1 MGLERRSSSDA
12 AVSFGERCVLRG
24 RPRWLH
30 CYPRRSRKPRTGY
43 VRRLPRARKGK
54 CRAAVTRG
62 RVLPTV
68 AGLRSQQTPGFRA
81 AAELIV
87 RSASAHTRPRLRL
100 GLSAVR
106 RLARRPAAGRCE
118 HRSVSRVSAPRPTAR
133 PQPPRWPAPIPAP
146 VQTVRTLMHPLILEH
161 QITPKTSRY
170 TRCSMSML
178 PNVSING
185 RIRSS
190 GQLGRWWYSISPC
203 RNSECVRRFTVFAF
217 NQRS

>member
-1 MGLERRSSSDA
+1 MFRFLEALPKTTLFYRSDPVA
-12 AVSFGERCVLRG
+12 GKAELAQLLLAGTVL
-24 RPRWLH
+24 LTA
-30 CYPRRSRKPRTGY
+30 C
-43 VRRLPRARKGK
+43 RLPLGFPPSTNFILALLGHGTLMIGGLVFLVRGGQD
-54 CRAAVTRG
+54 AVQDSMKLSRLLLVTWTVTLVLFVHNFFPST
-62 RVLPTV
+62 RVLYGLPGITRALVYAGV
-68 AGLRSQQTPGFRA
+68 ATL
-81 AAELIV
+81 LI
-87 RSASAHTRPRLRL
+87 AIH
-100 GLSAVR
+100 
-106 RLARRPAAGRCE
+106 
-118 HRSVSRVSAPRPTAR
+118 
-133 PQPPRWPAPIPAP
+133 
-146 VQTVRTLMHPLILEH
+146 TLMHPLILQH